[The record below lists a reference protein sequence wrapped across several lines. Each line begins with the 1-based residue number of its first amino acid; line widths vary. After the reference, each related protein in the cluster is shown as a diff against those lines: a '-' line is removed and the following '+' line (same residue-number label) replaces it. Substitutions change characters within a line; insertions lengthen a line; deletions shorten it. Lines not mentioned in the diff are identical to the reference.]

1 MQLDLQRLRGSIK
14 GIGWAKF
21 LAVMYYITAVL
32 YILGC
37 VTIPL
42 AIFMIIIGMK
52 LWSLASRLEQ
62 LKYQDDPNLLYAA
75 LDDLG
80 SMLTWS
86 GIFVVVSIV
95 LIVLFLAVYF
105 AILLPTLSTMYSL

>member
-14 GIGWAKF
+14 GTGWAKF
-21 LAVMYYITAVL
+21 LAVMSYFYGGIA
-32 YILGC
+32 ILGC

-42 AIFMIIIGMK
+42 GIFYIIIGMK

-62 LKYQDDPNLLYAA
+62 LKYQDDPDLLYAA

-80 SMLTWS
+80 SMLTWY
-86 GIFVVVSIV
+86 GIFVVVSIALSAILLV
-95 LIVLFLAVYF
+95 VYF
-105 AILLPTLSTMYSL
+105 AILFPNLSTMYSL